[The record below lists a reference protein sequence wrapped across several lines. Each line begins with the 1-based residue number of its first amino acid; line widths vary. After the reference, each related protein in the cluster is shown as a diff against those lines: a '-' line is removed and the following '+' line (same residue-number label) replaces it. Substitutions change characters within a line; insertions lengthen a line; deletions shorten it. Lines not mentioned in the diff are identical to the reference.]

1 VSSPTAPARR
11 IVPRRSGLA
20 RMGVEF
26 GYAMA
31 DLPVAIAGF
40 VFVVVGL
47 SVGAGL
53 VVTFAG
59 FPILAAVIVAGRG
72 FGVFE
77 RARART
83 MLGVRVDEPAP
94 FRPRPGF
101 FGWLRA
107 GLGDVTGWRALF
119 YLLAKYPL
127 GLATF
132 IVAVVFWLGGLAQLA
147 YPLYYWIGPAT
158 VGSDGHR
165 HHAATHAYGTFYAD
179 HWYMVIAESAAGLV
193 LLLLAPM
200 VVRVMVSS
208 EGYLVAAL
216 LGPTQSSERIQ
227 RLEQTRGRAV
237 DDSAAALR
245 RIERDLHDGAQA
257 RLVTV
262 AMDLGMAKESLD
274 DGELDLAQARALV
287 QAAHSNAK
295 EALTELRDLARG
307 IHPPVLDSGL
317 EEALA
322 SLAGRSAVP
331 VTLHVHVPRRPSP
344 AIETIAY
351 FCAAELLTNVAKHGQ
366 ASRALVHVGESG
378 GVLRL
383 TVADDG
389 TGGASSAAGSGLL
402 GLVDRVSAV
411 DGSLRL
417 SSPPGGPTVVT
428 VELPTRA

>member
-1 VSSPTAPARR
+1 MPVSMSSEVGLRRRTGWARR
-11 IVPRRSGLA
+11 GA
-20 RMGVEF
+20 EF
-26 GYAMA
+26 GYAMS
-31 DLPVAIAGF
+31 DLPVAVAGF
-40 VFVVVGL
+40 VFVVTMV

-53 VVTFAG
+53 AVTFFGLAILGAG
-59 FPILAAVIVAGRG
+59 VVAARG
-72 FGVFE
+72 FGALE
-77 RARART
+77 RGRARA
-83 MLGVRVDEPAP
+83 LLEVDVADPLP
-94 FRPRPGF
+94 FQRGTGYL
-101 FGWLRA
+101 GWLRSA
-107 GLGDVTGWRALF
+107 LTDVAGWRAML

-132 IVAVVFWLGGLAQLA
+132 IVASVFWLGGLGQLA
-147 YPLYYWIGPAT
+147 YPAIFWIGPT
-158 VGSDGHR
+158 HPDSKGVL
-165 HHAATHAYGTFYAD
+165 HHAATHQYGPVYSDT
-179 HWYMVIAESAAGLV
+179 WYMLIAEFLAGVVLIGVAPYAVRLMVTIEGRLV
-193 LLLLAPM
+193 
-200 VVRVMVSS
+200 
-208 EGYLVAAL
+208 YAL
-216 LGPTQSSERIQ
+216 LGPTRASERIQ

-274 DGELDLAQARALV
+274 SGELDLEQARALV

-331 VTLHVHVPRRPSP
+331 VVVHAHLARRPSP

-351 FCAAELLTNVAKHGQ
+351 FCAAELLTNVAKHGR
-366 ASRALVHVGESG
+366 ATRALVHVGESG
-378 GVLRL
+378 NVLRL

-389 TGGASSAAGSGLL
+389 VGGASADAGSGLL

-411 DGSLRL
+411 DGTLRL

-428 VELPTRA
+428 IELPTKT